1 MDPTYLHVAP
11 TTLRSTE
18 YVECTK
24 FWQEHADRVLR
35 AQQDACFH
43 INHGNNCNPLV
54 LAIIFPFSQLQL
66 NPTLPHRNKRLAALE
81 GNSRGADH
89 SKATAFQINSRSI
102 YPLEATIQDGD
113 IPHHR
118 KDLCR

>member
-1 MDPTYLHVAP
+1 MDPTYPYVARAS
-11 TTLRSTE
+11 LRSTE

-24 FWQEHADRVLR
+24 FWQECADRGLR

-43 INHGNNCNPLV
+43 IKHGDNCNPLV

-89 SKATAFQINSRSI
+89 SKATAFQINSCSI
-102 YPLEATIQDGD
+102 YPLDATITGW
-113 IPHHR
+113 
-118 KDLCR
+118 